1 MNVLIT
7 GANGGLGKE
16 LSKVFAVNNHMVY
29 AVSRHNHNLTDLI
42 DQYKVQFIQSD
53 ISNDNELDI
62 LCNMINDLDGLDV
75 VINNASVLNKNLL
88 ESSPAN
94 KIIETLQTNL
104 HASIIIS
111 KVAIPKLKQSNNAHI
126 INISSMSGIGFAQK
140 FEGMSVYGSTKAGI
154 NAFTESLAIELK
166 EFNIHVNAIALS
178 AVQTPMLDQAFSKN
192 LEGMKPEQVAAFIY
206 DISLKYKA
214 LFNGKIIPVGYSIP

>member
-16 LSKVFAVNNHMVY
+16 LTKVFAANNHCVY
-29 AVSRHNHNLTDLI
+29 AVSRHNNNLTDLI
-42 DQYKVQFIQSD
+42 DRFQVQFIQSD
-53 ISNDNELDI
+53 ISNDTELDI
-62 LCNMINDLDGLDV
+62 LCNKINDLDGLDV
-75 VINNASVLNKNLL
+75 VINNASVLNKNTL
-88 ESSPAN
+88 ESSPAD
-94 KIIETLQTNL
+94 KIIESLQTNL

-111 KVAIPKLKQSNNAHI
+111 KVAIPKLKESPNAHI

-140 FEGMSVYGSTKAGI
+140 FEGMSVYGATKSGI
-154 NAFTESLAIELK
+154 NTFTESLAIELEK
-166 EFNIHVNAIALS
+166 FNIHVNAIALS
-178 AVQTPMLDQAFSKN
+178 AIQTPMLDQAFSKN
-192 LEGMKPEQVAAFIY
+192 VQGMKPEEVATFIY

>member
-16 LSKVFAVNNHMVY
+16 LTKIFAAHNHHVY
-29 AVSRHNHNLTDLI
+29 AVSRHNDNITDLI
-42 DQYKVQFIQSD
+42 ERYPIQFIQSD
-53 ISNDNELDI
+53 ISNDTELDI
-62 LCNMINDLDGLDV
+62 LCNKINDIDGLDI
-75 VINNASVLNKNLL
+75 VINNASVLNKSLL
-88 ESSPAN
+88 ESSTAD
-94 KIIETLQTNL
+94 KIIESLQTNL
-104 HASIIIS
+104 HAAIIIS
-111 KVAIPKLKQSNNAHI
+111 KVAIPKLKESSKAHI

-140 FEGMSVYGSTKAGI
+140 FEGMSVYGATKAGI
-154 NAFTESLAIELK
+154 NAFTESMAVELEK
-166 EFNIHVNAIALS
+166 FNIHVNAIALS

-192 LEGMKPEQVAAFIY
+192 IEGMKPEEVATFIY